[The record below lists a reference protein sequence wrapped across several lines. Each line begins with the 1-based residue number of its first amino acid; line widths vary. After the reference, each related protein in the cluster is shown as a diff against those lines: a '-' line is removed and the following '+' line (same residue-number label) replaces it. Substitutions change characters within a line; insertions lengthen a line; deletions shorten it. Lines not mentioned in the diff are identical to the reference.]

1 MSAILKTI
9 LAFVVAAVFA
19 ISATPT
25 MASSSSSSI
34 GGPAD
39 YNEAGVNST
48 FHPTRVSSVITEATF
63 LIPNYSVFGTID
75 DKGPRAVAVKV

>member
-1 MSAILKTI
+1 MSTILKTI
-9 LAFVVAAVFA
+9 LAFIVTAAFA

-25 MASSSSSSI
+25 MTSSSSNS
-34 GGPAD
+34 GPAD
-39 YNEAGVNST
+39 YNETGVNST

-75 DKGPRAVAVKV
+75 DKGPRTVAVKV